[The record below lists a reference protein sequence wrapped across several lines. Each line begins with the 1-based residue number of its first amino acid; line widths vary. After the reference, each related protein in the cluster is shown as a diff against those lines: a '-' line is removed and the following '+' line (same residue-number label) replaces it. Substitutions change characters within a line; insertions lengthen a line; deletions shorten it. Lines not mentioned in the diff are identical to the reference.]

1 LPLVLYVD
9 TSSGA
14 PDVGAPTSTQVKIRR
29 AARQRRL
36 IVGLTWGFSIVS
48 FAATLMFLHWSDR
61 GARADR
67 EPPGVFSA
75 NLNATPASVEAGAR
89 PVFRHSIVPGGVRS
103 REEVVAAMTKDVV
116 VKAHYVA
123 VKPAALRQVQL
134 SAPLKV
140 HVSYRVGNNVYWT
153 KRPLTVAAG
162 EFVLTDGSVTIRER
176 CGNLLSVQPLG
187 PTQVGEPDPNE
198 FDLYVQPLKPSSQSV
213 SASSS
218 RPGAAGSIPDVAVAT
233 KFRLAPSATEF
244 GSPGSPFGGG
254 PPATSKG
261 PSTSGPGTATTTS
274 AGDPPPGD
282 LGQPP
287 SGPPPSGPPV
297 SNPPGSDPPGTN
309 PPGTN
314 PPGTNPPGSNPPG
327 SNPPGS
333 DPPTITPIPPIDPP
347 GGPENRLQDVPLP
360 VPEPATWTLVGIG
373 LAAAGLRRY
382 LKKPRARS

>member
-1 LPLVLYVD
+1 M
-9 TSSGA
+9 SS
-14 PDVGAPTSTQVKIRR
+14 STQAKLLR
-29 AARQRRL
+29 AERQRRL
-36 IVGLTWGFSIVS
+36 IVGLTWGFSIAS

-103 REEVVAAMTKDVV
+103 REEVVAAMAKDVV
-116 VKAHYVA
+116 VKAHYVS

-176 CGNLLSVQPLG
+176 CGNLLSAQPLG

-198 FDLYVQPLKPSSQSV
+198 FEMYVQPLKPSSQSV
-213 SASSS
+213 SAGSS

-244 GSPGSPFGGG
+244 GSPGGPFGGG
-254 PPATSKG
+254 PPGTSKG
-261 PSTSGPGTATTTS
+261 PSTNSPGSATTTS
-274 AGDPPPGD
+274 VGDPPPDPG
-282 LGQPP
+282 LPP
-287 SGPPPSGPPV
+287 SGSVPPPSDPPGSDPPV
-297 SNPPGSDPPGTN
+297 SGPPGSDPPGSN
-309 PPGTN
+309 PPGL
-314 PPGTNPPGSNPPG
+314 NPPG

-333 DPPTITPIPPIDPP
+333 DPPTITQIPPTDPP
-347 GGPENRLQDVPLP
+347 GGKSLQEVPLP

-382 LKKPRARS
+382 LKKPRAR